1 MDLEMKFSRAKTW
14 LLITSSAEASILQGM
29 PMIENKEI
37 APTMGINAT
46 HIFYNSE
53 WCEQQS
59 ELQLRGLLLHE
70 AEHLLKCHNIRKGDR
85 DAREWNIAC
94 DKPINQDIKHR
105 RSQDARWEIELP
117 NGGVYPNDDDEHL
130 SAEEHYN
137 KQIQEKGDGDC
148 QGEDQGDGQGQ
159 GWGEVLFGK
168 GEDNNSMSDK
178 EINDQKIKQ
187 YQKIIKAYDV
197 AKSRGQVPSYLEDVV
212 KDIKRSMVDWRDI
225 LRRFLGGDE
234 LEEYSLRKP
243 NKRVLLESNI
253 FLPTLEG
260 KSGGNV
266 VVAVDSSGS
275 VSDEELSYFLGELNA
290 ISKDTNP
297 QSITIIPFSSSVGT
311 VKRYEQGEEVEQFQ
325 YDDRGGTNVEPV
337 FRYIQENN
345 LEVDHFICLTDLGI
359 YDFPDTIPNYPCLWV
374 STHEGTAPFGE
385 VTIIQDWR

>member
-1 MDLEMKFSRAKTW
+1 MDLETKFSRAKTW

-37 APTMGINAT
+37 APTMGINST
-46 HIFYNSE
+46 HIFYNGE
-53 WCEQQS
+53 WCEQLN
-59 ELQLRGLLLHE
+59 ELELRGLLLHE
-70 AEHLLKCHNIRKGDR
+70 AQHLLKCHNIRKGDR
-85 DAREWNIAC
+85 DGKQWNIAC

-105 RSQDARWEIELP
+105 SLQNAKWEIELP
-117 NGGVYPNDDDEHL
+117 NGRVYPDDGVENL

-137 KQIQEKGDGDC
+137 KLKENGD
-148 QGEDQGDGQGQ
+148 DQGDGQGEGQ

-168 GEDNNSMSDK
+168 DEDNKPMNEK

-187 YQKIIKAYDV
+187 YQKILKAYDI

-225 LRRFLGGDE
+225 LRRFLGGDA

-243 NKRVLLESNI
+243 NKRVLLENNI

-275 VSDEELSYFLGELNA
+275 VSDDELSYFLGELNA
-290 ISKDTNP
+290 ISKDTSP

-311 VKRYEQGEEVEQFQ
+311 VKRYEQGEEVEQFK